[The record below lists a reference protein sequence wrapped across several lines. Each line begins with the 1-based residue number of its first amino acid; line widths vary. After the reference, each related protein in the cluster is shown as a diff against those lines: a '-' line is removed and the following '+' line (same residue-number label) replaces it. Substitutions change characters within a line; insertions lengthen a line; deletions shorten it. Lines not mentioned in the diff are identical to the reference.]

1 MMLRFSKF
9 IQGIL
14 EELDDKSLTDSKI
27 ASKSLKIK
35 SFHLSENGRIQKIVI
50 RTPFEIVKELAIAVH

>member
-1 MMLRFSKF
+1 MTKVRPMVKLLANHGV
-9 IQGIL
+9 I
-14 EELDDKSLTDSKI
+14 
-27 ASKSLKIK
+27 SLKIK